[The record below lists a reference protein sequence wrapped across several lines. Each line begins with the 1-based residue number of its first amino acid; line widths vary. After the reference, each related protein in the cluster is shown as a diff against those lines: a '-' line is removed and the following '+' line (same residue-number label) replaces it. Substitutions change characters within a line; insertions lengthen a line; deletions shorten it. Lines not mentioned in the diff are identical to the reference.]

1 MVIFWVGLAP
11 YIFPNLG
18 WTGHDLYMR
27 WHMVTLHCIPFFQT
41 TFNTMLT
48 DMELVVEDWTM
59 VIPMGLLY
67 MFANAL
73 GKLDCGVAIYPVVD
87 WVNPVL
93 TVLGWTFLSLSMAT
107 MYYYWAIA
115 VKKWRASQFGV
126 ESRL

>member
-27 WHMVTLHCIPFFQT
+27 FHMVTLHCIPFFQT

-59 VIPMGLLY
+59 VIPMAESMSIKL
-67 MFANAL
+67 NIII
-73 GKLDCGVAIYPVVD
+73 GKLQIIQKR
-87 WVNPVL
+87 
-93 TVLGWTFLSLSMAT
+93 T
-107 MYYYWAIA
+107 
-115 VKKWRASQFGV
+115 KKLKILIIRF
-126 ESRL
+126 